1 MAEIIGGSKVEAV
14 YLCPECGSPSLEYP
28 YETGLVATCL
38 ACGWSGKQDQMLVT
52 PIVHQEGSVDNMVS
66 RLINDLRRILS
77 NPAFGV
83 PFGKFLMKWGFIDK
97 KPNTKILGRY
107 FASCAVGIVTALI
120 KERQKIE
127 KERAS
132 GS

>member
-38 ACGWSGKQDQMLVT
+38 ACGWSGKQDQMFVT
-52 PIVHQEGSVDNMVS
+52 PIVHMEGSADNIVTQ
-66 RLINDLRRILS
+66 LVNGLRRLLAT
-77 NPAFGV
+77 PKFGI
-83 PFGKFLMKWGFIDK
+83 PFGKFLVKWGFIEQ
-97 KPNTKILGRY
+97 PVNTKILGRY
-107 FASCAVGIVTALI
+107 YAACAVGIVTAVI

-127 KERAS
+127 KERAN